1 MAAFVVFR
9 IFLSLIFLST
19 SFFPNCTTA
28 TMMPHNLARSF
39 TRTGTI
45 IVLVRAHEIES
56 NGNRGRSQ
64 SRRSRRN
71 DGRILDR
78 KIKGQKDTENNGR
91 FHRLSHFSV
100 PLFFCPAFFRVTV
113 ELVTR
118 FEILAVILTS
128 STMPIVVHA
137 ETRRLSQEEFGAMAY
152 DVVRCLFEI
161 HNRFGRL
168 FDEQV
173 YRREV
178 ARRCNGLPEVP
189 VEATHS
195 GFQTF
200 LYIDLLVAQ
209 GAVFELKA
217 VDSLHDRHRAQLL
230 QYLLM
235 AELSHGKLVN
245 LRPEAVEHEFVNTSL
260 TLADRTVFSIRD
272 DGWDS
277 SFPGSQKLR
286 IAAEN
291 LLRDLGTGLDVSLYE
306 EAVMHSLG
314 GEGEVLREIEV
325 FGDGQIIGRQK
336 FKLSG
341 PLTHFRITALD
352 ERSRPGYA
360 DHLRRFL
367 EHTSLEGIH
376 WINAT
381 RREVTFTTLTRT
393 TSEQT
398 NSG

>member
-1 MAAFVVFR
+1 
-9 IFLSLIFLST
+9 
-19 SFFPNCTTA
+19 
-28 TMMPHNLARSF
+28 
-39 TRTGTI
+39 
-45 IVLVRAHEIES
+45 
-56 NGNRGRSQ
+56 
-64 SRRSRRN
+64 
-71 DGRILDR
+71 
-78 KIKGQKDTENNGR
+78 
-91 FHRLSHFSV
+91 
-100 PLFFCPAFFRVTV
+100 
-113 ELVTR
+113 
-118 FEILAVILTS
+118 
-128 STMPIVVHA
+128 MPIVVHA
-137 ETRRLSQEEFGAMAY
+137 ETRRLSQEEFAAIAY
-152 DVVRCLFEI
+152 EVVRCLFDF
-161 HNRFGRL
+161 HNGFGRL

-189 VEATHS
+189 VEVTHA

-260 TLADRTVFSIRD
+260 TRADRIVFSTRD
-272 DGWDS
+272 DDWDS
-277 SFPGSQKLR
+277 SFPGSRNLR
-286 IAAEN
+286 TVTEN
-291 LLRDLGTGLDVSLYE
+291 ILRDIGTGLDVSLYE
-306 EAVMHSLG
+306 EAVMYSLG
-314 GEGEVLREIEV
+314 GEDEVLREIDV
-325 FGDGQIIGRQK
+325 FSDGQIIGRQK

-352 ERSRPGYA
+352 ERSRSGYA

-367 EHTSLEGIH
+367 KHTSLEAIH

-381 RREVTFTTLTRT
+381 RREVNFTTLTRT
-393 TSEQT
+393 
-398 NSG
+398 NSGQNPNG